1 MDEIFDDAD
10 YLPKILFSGSPAPVP
25 VTEIEIFEFVAGRPP
40 DGYVFGRDA
49 GVPVK
54 SGQSVGHDLQ
64 NDVPVF
70 EFVEISPQAAV
81 GVEKG
86 REDGAV
92 QRHLLVSQRPPA
104 GRPPP
109 ARPAGESEQF
119 PPAEGAYR
127 PPPNS
132 RLSAQSA
139 VTVDRRQTIFPV
151 CVMPSIVIS

>member
-70 EFVEISPQAAV
+70 EFVESIHIDNWSDRFRSEFLKYLDLN
-81 GVEKG
+81 EK
-86 REDGAV
+86 
-92 QRHLLVSQRPPA
+92 
-104 GRPPP
+104 
-109 ARPAGESEQF
+109 
-119 PPAEGAYR
+119 
-127 PPPNS
+127 
-132 RLSAQSA
+132 
-139 VTVDRRQTIFPV
+139 
-151 CVMPSIVIS
+151 